1 MFKKIL
7 RSSFIL
13 PFFFVMEL
21 PALLSSE
28 IDLEENIS
36 VESILNKKTL
46 IFADIN
52 NLVIKNNIELK
63 SLKALIE
70 SASLN
75 LSSKISTRYPT
86 IDLRANGLPQYL
98 YGENYS
104 NNSSDTL
111 SSQYSINPSLDLRWD
126 LIDPLRGIEIELA
139 RHNFEIAKNNYE
151 IKKRDLIFEAKSRY
165 HNYQKSY
172 QDIKNAEVSLEM
184 SFISL
189 KDAESKLEAGT
200 GTQFEVLEANAQLSR
215 DRQNLEEKKIIHE
228 INKIALKEIL
238 NIDLY
243 TEFDIEEEQKLIGF
257 WNHSLANNL
266 ESGID
271 NSFSLKNINLQSLI
285 KESQAD
291 SFLNA
296 NKPTIYLS
304 NTFSSSFTWGSTL
317 TTEIDSDA
325 YGSSFNNKIS

>member
-36 VESILNKKTL
+36 VESILNKKIL

-75 LSSKISTRYPT
+75 LSRKISTRYPT

-98 YGENYS
+98 YGENFS

-151 IKKRDLIFEAKSRY
+151 IKK
-165 HNYQKSY
+165 H
-172 QDIKNAEVSLEM
+172 
-184 SFISL
+184 
-189 KDAESKLEAGT
+189 
-200 GTQFEVLEANAQLSR
+200 
-215 DRQNLEEKKIIHE
+215 
-228 INKIALKEIL
+228 
-238 NIDLY
+238 
-243 TEFDIEEEQKLIGF
+243 
-257 WNHSLANNL
+257 
-266 ESGID
+266 
-271 NSFSLKNINLQSLI
+271 
-285 KESQAD
+285 
-291 SFLNA
+291 
-296 NKPTIYLS
+296 
-304 NTFSSSFTWGSTL
+304 
-317 TTEIDSDA
+317 
-325 YGSSFNNKIS
+325 